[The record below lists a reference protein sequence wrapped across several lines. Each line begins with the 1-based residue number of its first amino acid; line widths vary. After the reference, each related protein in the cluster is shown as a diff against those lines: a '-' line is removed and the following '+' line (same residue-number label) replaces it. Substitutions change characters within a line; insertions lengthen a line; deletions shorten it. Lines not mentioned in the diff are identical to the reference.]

1 MNNERIDLTQFE
13 GYIEKLGLREG
24 HHLHIVEEPNRAIG
38 PWNKWEGGLV
48 FDLGETSAHGIYA
61 IPTARL
67 MVAAPRLLAEL
78 KRCYEEIDTFYPPS
92 GMDMWGED
100 PDHPRHEWEEG
111 VVATNV
117 NAGYWHWVSNEKQ
130 RLASE

>member
-48 FDLGETSAHGIYA
+48 FDLGETSAHGIYS

-78 KRCYEEIDTFYPPS
+78 KRCYEHERALLNEFQKMSAQIDGLRGILS
-92 GMDMWGED
+92 LLEDRHDIDMSQFK
-100 PDHPRHEWEEG
+100 
-111 VVATNV
+111 N
-117 NAGYWHWVSNEKQ
+117 YF
-130 RLASE
+130 ASE

>member
-1 MNNERIDLTQFE
+1 MSNRIDLTQFE

-78 KRCYEEIDTFYPPS
+78 KRRYEEIDKLRGYLRVWSPVA
-92 GMDMWGED
+92 DLII
-100 PDHPRHEWEEG
+100 EECSKPQ
-111 VVATNV
+111 
-117 NAGYWHWVSNEKQ
+117 AGGN
-130 RLASE
+130 

>member
-1 MNNERIDLTQFE
+1 MSNKRIDLTQFE

-100 PDHPRHEWEEG
+100 PDHPRHEWEEE

>member
-1 MNNERIDLTQFE
+1 MNERIDLTQFE
-13 GYIEKLGLREG
+13 GYFEKLGLREG

-78 KRCYEEIDTFYPPS
+78 KRYYRVIEDIESMIPDNHEEIDPVLS
-92 GMDMWGED
+92 DILSECHRLLGM
-100 PDHPRHEWEEG
+100 
-111 VVATNV
+111 
-117 NAGYWHWVSNEKQ
+117 
-130 RLASE
+130 

>member
-48 FDLGETSAHGIYA
+48 FDLGETSAHGIYS

-78 KRCYEEIDTFYPPS
+78 NRCYEQLDEVEYRLEMAEDVLGRSDWNFVYRELIAPP
-92 GMDMWGED
+92 E
-100 PDHPRHEWEEG
+100 
-111 VVATNV
+111 
-117 NAGYWHWVSNEKQ
+117 
-130 RLASE
+130 

>member
-1 MNNERIDLTQFE
+1 MSNRIDLTQFE

-78 KRCYEEIDTFYPPS
+78 KRRYEEIDKLRGYLRVWSPVADLTI
-92 GMDMWGED
+92 
-100 PDHPRHEWEEG
+100 EEC
-111 VVATNV
+111 
-117 NAGYWHWVSNEKQ
+117 SKPQE
-130 RLASE
+130 